1 MLLYIAS
8 SASTCEGKET
18 MNKFSVITIA
28 IGFALSSSTIA
39 GQHMP
44 KDVYK
49 AEKDRI
55 ERGYKADQA
64 RCDSLADN
72 AKDIYLFG

>member
-1 MLLYIAS
+1 
-8 SASTCEGKET
+8 

-28 IGFALSSSTIA
+28 IGFALSSGTIA
-39 GQHMP
+39 GQQMP

-55 ERGYKADQA
+55 EREYKADQA
-64 RCDSLADN
+64 RCDSFADN
-72 AKDIYLFG
+72 AKEYLSG